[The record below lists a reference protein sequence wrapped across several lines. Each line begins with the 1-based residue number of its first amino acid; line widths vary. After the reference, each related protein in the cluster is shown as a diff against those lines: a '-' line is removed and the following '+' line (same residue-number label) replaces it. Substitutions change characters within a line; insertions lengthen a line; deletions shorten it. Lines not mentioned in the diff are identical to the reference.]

1 MHNLE
6 LGQEVE
12 GVTNSFDDL
21 FDALVVVLLE
31 DSVDKGIVADRVDA
45 LASEELALDL
55 VHELGK
61 RFSTEFKDEPE
72 VPLVLLRA
80 EHLADVLAALVTF
93 EVSSE
98 VAASV
103 EESAVALEFFVA
115 SFKRSRLALRKLL
128 GSHFLPR
135 LQMLV
140 EPNQGAAS
148 PPQKL
153 DTLVAFGRPFLS
165 VDLNFLVSRSD
176 IWLFLSCSRD
186 GWCLVG

>member
-12 GVTNSFDDL
+12 GVTDSLDDL

-31 DSVDKGIVADRVDA
+31 DGVDKGIVADRVDA

-61 RFSTEFKDEPE
+61 RFSTKFKDKPE

-80 EHLADVLAALVTF
+80 EHLADVLAALVAF
-93 EVSSE
+93 EISSE

-103 EESAVALEFFVA
+103 EESAVAL
-115 SFKRSRLALRKLL
+115 
-128 GSHFLPR
+128 
-135 LQMLV
+135 
-140 EPNQGAAS
+140 
-148 PPQKL
+148 
-153 DTLVAFGRPFLS
+153 
-165 VDLNFLVSRSD
+165 
-176 IWLFLSCSRD
+176 
-186 GWCLVG
+186 

>member
-12 GVTNSFDDL
+12 GVTDSLDDL
-21 FDALVVVLLE
+21 FDALVVILLE
-31 DSVDKGIVADRVDA
+31 DGVDKGIVADRVDA

-61 RFSTEFKDEPE
+61 RLSTEFKDKPE

-80 EHLADVLAALVTF
+80 EHLADVLAALVAF

-135 LQMLV
+135 LQMLI
-140 EPNQGAAS
+140 EPN
-148 PPQKL
+148 
-153 DTLVAFGRPFLS
+153 
-165 VDLNFLVSRSD
+165 
-176 IWLFLSCSRD
+176 
-186 GWCLVG
+186 